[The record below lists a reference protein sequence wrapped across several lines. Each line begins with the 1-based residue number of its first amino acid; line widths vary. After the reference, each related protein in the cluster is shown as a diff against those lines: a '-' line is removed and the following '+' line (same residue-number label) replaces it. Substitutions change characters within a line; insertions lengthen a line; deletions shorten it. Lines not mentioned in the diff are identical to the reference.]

1 AKEIPEWKLKD
12 IPKNA
17 TGIFTESMQEVVYV
31 YEREKSLV
39 TKIDYTFS
47 SYGDE
52 TIEEKT
58 FQVNTNNLIYNNGV
72 HTLTNKSLGKKL
84 PQTGENKKN
93 KYLSIL
99 GLVVISFSGI
109 VLIKKFN

>member
-1 AKEIPEWKLKD
+1 MYMKD
-12 IPKNA
+12 KI
-17 TGIFTESMQEVVYV
+17 
-31 YEREKSLV
+31 LV

-109 VLIKKFN
+109 VLINKFN